1 MGFPVPPDVR
11 GVRSFELVMGQEEML
26 RTPFPINDLTQ
37 PLSEGEWGKLVTGGG
52 VTKFRKLE
60 AGVDLLATP
69 AVGGKVCWDKYVPDN
84 TYAGQSDVI
93 ATKLIDALSGTY
105 QAKTK
110 LYDTGAS
117 YGPGYLLV
125 PIYDAVLGGIL
136 APLDPSTAT
145 TRQIQSAVG
154 KVIEVKDGQLHYESP
169 AL

>member
-11 GVRSFELVMGQEEML
+11 GVRNFELVMGQEELL
-26 RTPFPINDLTQ
+26 RTPFPIANLAAA
-37 PLSEGEWGKLVTGGG
+37 LSEGEWGKLVTSGGL
-52 VTKFRKLE
+52 TKFSKLE
-60 AGVDLLATP
+60 AGDVLATP
-69 AVGGKVCWDKYVPDN
+69 ALGGKVCWDKYVPDN
-84 TYAGQSDVI
+84 TYSGQSDVI

-110 LYDTGAS
+110 LYDTGAT
-117 YGPGYLLV
+117 YAPGYLLV

-136 APLDPSTAT
+136 APLDPAGPPTV
-145 TRQIQSAVG
+145 RQMLSVVG